1 MKGLD
6 TTCRLQL
13 LNKQNTY
20 SAQQLHTEDTP
31 VYLHLKI
38 HLLDAPVFRVQLAVL
53 IFLWIEVNFSYD

>member
-1 MKGLD
+1 MKGLE

-20 SAQQLHTEDTP
+20 SEQQLHTEDTP

>member
-20 SAQQLHTEDTP
+20 SEQQLHTEDTP